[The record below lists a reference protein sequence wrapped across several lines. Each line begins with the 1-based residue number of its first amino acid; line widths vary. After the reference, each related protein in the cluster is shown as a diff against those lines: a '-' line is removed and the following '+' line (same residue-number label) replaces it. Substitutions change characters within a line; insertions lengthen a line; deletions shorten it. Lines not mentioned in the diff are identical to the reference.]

1 MFAERRALAKRLAPK
16 LGNARDDTARLR
28 SRSNRGHDARN
39 IFLCFILCKLT
50 RNLNIAYI
58 ILYILVLCET
68 STVYPAN
75 KKWSSF

>member
-39 IFLCFILCKLT
+39 IFFVFCKLT

-58 ILYILVLCET
+58 ILYTRSV
-68 STVYPAN
+68 
-75 KKWSSF
+75 